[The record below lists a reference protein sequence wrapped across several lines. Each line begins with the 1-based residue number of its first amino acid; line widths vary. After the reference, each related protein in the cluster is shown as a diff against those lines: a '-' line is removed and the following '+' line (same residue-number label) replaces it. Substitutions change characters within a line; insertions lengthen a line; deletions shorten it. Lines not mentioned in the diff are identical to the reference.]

1 MLADVNNMAAA
12 ASDVNE
18 VFSRLFDHRPFLRGE
33 IEFFKKEF
41 EEKRGDREVE
51 QLFRS
56 LELITEIKEG
66 QIEKIV
72 NSSDD
77 NLPRTIADVQVAL
90 HMCED
95 TLDTESKFNCEELL
109 AKKRAERSA
118 RLTAVQQD
126 VQEKLRLL
134 QDSYQEKEQSLR
146 AQFQQLEKS
155 AGYI

>member
-1 MLADVNNMAAA
+1 MATA

-33 IEFFKKEF
+33 IEFFRKEF

-95 TLDTESKFNCEELL
+95 TLETEKKFVSEELL
-109 AKKRAERSA
+109 AKKRGERRV
-118 RLTAVQQD
+118 RLAAVQQD
-126 VQEKLRLL
+126 VQEKLKLL
-134 QDSYQEKEQSLR
+134 EDSYQEKEQAMR
-146 AQFQQLEKS
+146 AQFEHLEKS
-155 AGYI
+155 AGYL

>member
-95 TLDTESKFNCEELL
+95 TLDTESKFNCNCLQKREPKEVPDLQL
-109 AKKRAERSA
+109 CNRMYKKS
-118 RLTAVQQD
+118 
-126 VQEKLRLL
+126 
-134 QDSYQEKEQSLR
+134 
-146 AQFQQLEKS
+146 
-155 AGYI
+155 

>member
-1 MLADVNNMAAA
+1 VNNMAAA

-95 TLDTESKFNCEELL
+95 TLDTESKFNCFFPGRT
-109 AKKRAERSA
+109 ACKKESRKKCQTYSCATGCTRKVKTFA
-118 RLTAVQQD
+118 R
-126 VQEKLRLL
+126 
-134 QDSYQEKEQSLR
+134 
-146 AQFQQLEKS
+146 
-155 AGYI
+155 

>member
-1 MLADVNNMAAA
+1 MAAA
-12 ASDVNE
+12 TSDVNE

-51 QLFRS
+51 ELFRS

-95 TLDTESKFNCEELL
+95 TLDTEKKFNSEELL
-109 AKKRAERSA
+109 AKKRCERRC
-118 RLTAVQQD
+118 RLATVQQD
-126 VQEKLRLL
+126 VQEKLQLL
-134 QDSYQEKEQSLR
+134 QESYDDKEQSMKT
-146 AQFQQLEKS
+146 QFQQLEKS

>member
-1 MLADVNNMAAA
+1 M
-12 ASDVNE
+12 NE

-33 IEFFKKEF
+33 IDYFKKEF

-72 NSSDD
+72 GSSDD
-77 NLPRTIADVQVAL
+77 NLPRTIADIQVAL

-95 TLDTESKFNCEELL
+95 TLATDKQFNTEELL
-109 AKKRAERSA
+109 AKKRADRSA
-118 RLTAVQQD
+118 RLGAVQRD
-126 VQEKLRLL
+126 VDEKLKLL
-134 QDSYQEKEQSLR
+134 DDTYKEKEKAMRL
-146 AQFQQLEKS
+146 QFEQLEKN
-155 AGYI
+155 AGYGK